1 MTVNEDSF
9 TNWKNREEIAE
20 SMIPIIGKLHR
31 ERDVTVLLHSRSLVN
46 KSVVSILKTHR
57 FARQIAGEELSV
69 TETFPFL
76 QALTTLDLGPS
87 QIDIGML
94 AATYKADDQGL
105 SVADFTA
112 RAVAGATGPDK
123 IERREPRDV
132 VLYGFGRIGRLLAR
146 LLIEKSGSGNGLRL
160 RAIVVRKGAGQ
171 DIVKR
176 ASLLRRD
183 SIHGQFHGTITVDEA
198 NNKIIANGNEIAMIY
213 ADDPAAVDYT
223 AYGIKDAI
231 LIDNTGRWRDRE
243 GLSNHLRPGIA
254 KVVLTAPGKGDVP
267 NIVHG
272 VNHDSIKPDEQILS
286 CASCT
291 TNAIVP
297 PLKAMADEYGVLRGH
312 VETVH
317 SFTNDQNLL
326 DNYHKSDRRGRSA
339 PLNMVITETGAA
351 SAVAKALPDL
361 EATITGSSIRVPV
374 PDVSIAILNLQLARE
389 TTREDVLDHLR
400 QVSLTSP
407 LKRQIDFTTAPDAV
421 SSDFIGSRHAS
432 IVDAGATKVEGDN
445 AILYLWYDNEF
456 GYSCQVVRVVQYVS
470 GVEYPTFRPRP
481 PDPGPRP
488 FGSALPPCR
497 WEGGAVLPPGTSVR
511 SALQVEPVPVCRVRG
526 CVAEAVVD
534 VSHIG
539 VAVGGVGQEAAEV
552 RTAPVGLPDRL
563 GLHPSAEAVSA
574 VLGQHTGAVVLGIT
588 RAVAGDDEFGE
599 PGDRAVG
606 GVDGD
611 DGVQLVAAL
620 GDGLRRGPDPVH
632 VPGHG
637 GVVGVVHGHVVHG
650 AAGGGEGPGEVVGDG
665 ALP

>member
-1 MTVNEDSF
+1 MTATVDSF
-9 TNWKNREEIAE
+9 TNWKYREEIAE
-20 SMIPIIGKLHR
+20 SMIPMIGKLHR

-69 TETFPFL
+69 TDTLPFL

-94 AATYKADDQGL
+94 AATYRADDRGL
-105 SVADFTA
+105 SVEEFTA
-112 RAVAGATGPDK
+112 EAVAGATGADR

-146 LLIEKSGSGNGLRL
+146 LLIEKAGSGNGLRL
-160 RAIVVRKGAGQ
+160 RAIVVRRAAAQDAK

-183 SIHGQFHGTITVDEA
+183 SIHGQFQGTITVDEA
-198 NNKIIANGNEIAMIY
+198 NGRIIANGNEIKVIY
-213 ADDPAAVDYT
+213 SDDPSSVDYT
-223 AYGIKDAI
+223 AYGIKNAI

-243 GLSNHLRPGIA
+243 GLSKHLRPGID

-272 VNHDSIKPDEQILS
+272 VNHETIKPDERILS

-297 PLKAMADEYGVLRGH
+297 PLKAMDDEYGVLRGH

-361 EATITGSSIRVPV
+361 KARITGSSIRVPV

-389 TTREDVLDHLR
+389 TTREEVLDYLR
-400 QVSLTSP
+400 NVSLTSP
-407 LKRQIDFTTAPDAV
+407 LKRQIDFISAPDAV

-456 GYSCQVVRVVQYVS
+456 GYSCQVTRVVQYVS
-470 GVEYPTFRPRP
+470 GVEYPTYPAP
-481 PDPGPRP
+481 
-488 FGSALPPCR
+488 
-497 WEGGAVLPPGTSVR
+497 AV
-511 SALQVEPVPVCRVRG
+511 
-526 CVAEAVVD
+526 
-534 VSHIG
+534 
-539 VAVGGVGQEAAEV
+539 
-552 RTAPVGLPDRL
+552 
-563 GLHPSAEAVSA
+563 
-574 VLGQHTGAVVLGIT
+574 
-588 RAVAGDDEFGE
+588 
-599 PGDRAVG
+599 
-606 GVDGD
+606 
-611 DGVQLVAAL
+611 
-620 GDGLRRGPDPVH
+620 
-632 VPGHG
+632 
-637 GVVGVVHGHVVHG
+637 
-650 AAGGGEGPGEVVGDG
+650 
-665 ALP
+665 

>member
-1 MTVNEDSF
+1 MTVNDDSF

-20 SMIPIIGKLHR
+20 SMIPMIGKLHR

-57 FARQIAGEELSV
+57 FARQIAGAELSV
-69 TETFPFL
+69 TETLPFV
-76 QALTTLDLGPS
+76 QALTALDLGPS

-94 AATYKADDQGL
+94 AATYKADDRGL
-105 SVADFTA
+105 SVAEFTA
-112 RAVAGATGPDK
+112 EAVAGATGADK
-123 IERREPRDV
+123 IDRREPRDV
-132 VLYGFGRIGRLLAR
+132 VLYGFGRIGRLVAR
-146 LLIEKSGSGNGLRL
+146 LLIEKAGSGNGLRL
-160 RAIVVRKGAGQ
+160 RAIVVRGGGERAVE

-183 SIHGQFHGTITVDEA
+183 SVHGQFQGTITVDEDTST
-198 NNKIIANGNEIAMIY
+198 IVANGNAIKVIH
-213 ADDPAAVDYT
+213 ADDPTQVDYT
-223 AYGIKDAI
+223 AYGIKNAI
-231 LIDNTGRWRDRE
+231 LIDNTGKWRDRE
-243 GLSNHLRPGIA
+243 GLSKHLRPGID

-272 VNHDSIKPDEQILS
+272 VNHDTIKPDEQILS

-361 EATITGSSIRVPV
+361 KAKITGSSIRVPV

-400 QVSLTSP
+400 EVSLTSP
-407 LKRQIDFTTAPDAV
+407 LKRQIDFISAPDAV

-432 IVDAGATKVEGDN
+432 IVDAGALKVEGDN

-456 GYSCQVVRVVQYVS
+456 GYSCQVVRVVQHVS
-470 GVEYPTFRPRP
+470 GVEYPTYPAP
-481 PDPGPRP
+481 
-488 FGSALPPCR
+488 
-497 WEGGAVLPPGTSVR
+497 AV
-511 SALQVEPVPVCRVRG
+511 
-526 CVAEAVVD
+526 
-534 VSHIG
+534 
-539 VAVGGVGQEAAEV
+539 
-552 RTAPVGLPDRL
+552 
-563 GLHPSAEAVSA
+563 
-574 VLGQHTGAVVLGIT
+574 
-588 RAVAGDDEFGE
+588 
-599 PGDRAVG
+599 
-606 GVDGD
+606 
-611 DGVQLVAAL
+611 
-620 GDGLRRGPDPVH
+620 
-632 VPGHG
+632 
-637 GVVGVVHGHVVHG
+637 
-650 AAGGGEGPGEVVGDG
+650 
-665 ALP
+665 

>member
-69 TETFPFL
+69 TETLPFL

-94 AATYKADDQGL
+94 AATYRADDRGL
-105 SVADFTA
+105 SVEEFTA
-112 RAVAGATGPDK
+112 GAVAGATGANK
-123 IERREPRDV
+123 AERSEGRDV
-132 VLYGFGRIGRLLAR
+132 VLYGFGRIGRLVAR
-146 LLIEKSGSGNGLRL
+146 LLIEKSGSGTGLRL
-160 RAIVVRKGAGQ
+160 RAIVVRGGGERAAE

-183 SIHGQFHGTITVDEA
+183 SIHGQFQGTITVDEA
-198 NNKIIANGNEIAMIY
+198 NNTIVANGNEIRVIY
-213 ADDPAAVDYT
+213 ADDPASVDYT
-223 AYGIKDAI
+223 AYGIDNAI
-231 LIDNTGRWRDRE
+231 LIDNTGKWRDRE
-243 GLSNHLRPGIA
+243 GLSKHLRPGID
-254 KVVLTAPGKGDVP
+254 KVVLTAPGKGDVA

-272 VNHDSIKPDEQILS
+272 VNHDMIKPDEQILS

-291 TNAIVP
+291 TNALVP
-297 PLKAMADEYGVLRGH
+297 PLKAMDDEFGVLRGH

-326 DNYHKSDRRGRSA
+326 DNYHRSDRRGRSA

-361 EATITGSSIRVPV
+361 KAKITGSSIRVPV

-389 TTREDVLDHLR
+389 TTREEVLDYLR
-400 QVSLTSP
+400 DVSLTSP
-407 LKRQIDFTTAPDAV
+407 LKRQIDFISAPDAV

-456 GYSCQVVRVVQYVS
+456 GYSCQVVRVVQHIS
-470 GVEYPTFRPRP
+470 GVEYPTFPAP
-481 PDPGPRP
+481 
-488 FGSALPPCR
+488 
-497 WEGGAVLPPGTSVR
+497 
-511 SALQVEPVPVCRVRG
+511 
-526 CVAEAVVD
+526 
-534 VSHIG
+534 
-539 VAVGGVGQEAAEV
+539 AA
-552 RTAPVGLPDRL
+552 
-563 GLHPSAEAVSA
+563 
-574 VLGQHTGAVVLGIT
+574 
-588 RAVAGDDEFGE
+588 
-599 PGDRAVG
+599 
-606 GVDGD
+606 
-611 DGVQLVAAL
+611 
-620 GDGLRRGPDPVH
+620 
-632 VPGHG
+632 
-637 GVVGVVHGHVVHG
+637 
-650 AAGGGEGPGEVVGDG
+650 
-665 ALP
+665 

>member
-1 MTVNEDSF
+1 MTVNDDSF
-9 TNWKNREEIAE
+9 TNWKNREETAE

-69 TETFPFL
+69 TETMPFL
-76 QALTTLDLGPS
+76 QALTGLDLGPS

-94 AATYKADDQGL
+94 AATYRSDDRGL
-105 SVADFTA
+105 SVEEFTA
-112 RAVAGATGPDK
+112 DAVVGATGANK
-123 IERREPRDV
+123 IERGAGRDV
-132 VLYGFGRIGRLLAR
+132 VLYGFGRIGRLVAR

-160 RAIVVRKGAGQ
+160 RAIVVRGSGGRAGE
-171 DIVKR
+171 DLVKR

-183 SIHGQFHGTITVDEA
+183 SIHGQFQGTITVDEA
-198 NNKIIANGNEIAMIY
+198 NSAIIANGNEIKVIH
-213 ADDPAAVDYT
+213 ADDPASVDYT

-231 LIDNTGRWRDRE
+231 LIDNTGKWRDRE
-243 GLSNHLRPGIA
+243 GLSRHLRPGID

-272 VNHDSIKPDEQILS
+272 VNHDTLKPDERILS

-297 PLKAMADEYGVLRGH
+297 PLKAMDDEYGVLRGH

-361 EATITGSSIRVPV
+361 KARITGSSIRVPV

-389 TTREDVLDHLR
+389 TTREEVLDYLR
-400 QVSLTSP
+400 KVSLTSP
-407 LKRQIDFTTAPDAV
+407 LKRQIDFITAPDAV

-432 IVDAGATKVEGDN
+432 IVDAGATKVEDDN

-456 GYSCQVVRVVQYVS
+456 GYSCQVIRVVQYVS
-470 GVEYPTFRPRP
+470 GVEYPTYPAP
-481 PDPGPRP
+481 
-488 FGSALPPCR
+488 
-497 WEGGAVLPPGTSVR
+497 AV
-511 SALQVEPVPVCRVRG
+511 
-526 CVAEAVVD
+526 
-534 VSHIG
+534 
-539 VAVGGVGQEAAEV
+539 
-552 RTAPVGLPDRL
+552 
-563 GLHPSAEAVSA
+563 
-574 VLGQHTGAVVLGIT
+574 
-588 RAVAGDDEFGE
+588 
-599 PGDRAVG
+599 
-606 GVDGD
+606 
-611 DGVQLVAAL
+611 
-620 GDGLRRGPDPVH
+620 
-632 VPGHG
+632 
-637 GVVGVVHGHVVHG
+637 
-650 AAGGGEGPGEVVGDG
+650 
-665 ALP
+665 